1 MKKLH
6 QLTDDQ
12 IYEDWRDLVAKNEKL
27 ADFAIIG
34 TQDQD
39 HKEPAVALA
48 KQGYHLLLEKPMS
61 INENECD
68 EIAKACDEAK
78 VMLCVCH
85 VLRYTEMGH

>member
-6 QLTDDQ
+6 NLTDDQ
-12 IYEDWRDLVAKNEKL
+12 VFEDWTDLVAKNEKL

-39 HKEPAVALA
+39 HKDPAVALA

-61 INENECD
+61 INEDECD
-68 EIAKACDEAK
+68 EIAKVAEENNI
-78 VMLCVCH
+78 MLCVCH
-85 VLRYTEMGH
+85 VLRYT